1 MRPLASVR
9 EHVELDGAEDD
20 RIEHRHDLQDKSVV
34 ELIPS
39 HTARRG
45 AGRRGAAR
53 RDIQIN
59 RTVSGTKL
67 KNTSTMR

>member
-34 ELIPS
+34 DSIPTHHS
-39 HTARRG
+39 A
-45 AGRRGAAR
+45 ARRGAAR
-53 RDIQIN
+53 RGAALDFKITIPYH
-59 RTVSGTKL
+59 GIKL
-67 KNTSTMR
+67 KYH

>member
-9 EHVELDGAEDD
+9 EHVELDGAEDGQT
-20 RIEHRHDLQDKSVV
+20 EHRHDLQDKSVV
-34 ELIPS
+34 DLIPS

-53 RDIQIN
+53 RLISNYYTISWYQ
-59 RTVSGTKL
+59 L
-67 KNTSTMR
+67 KYHCTH